1 MGWRYLVGS
10 LLVFVSSLGWVSRL
24 VYGAQ
29 DPIGW
34 ELLNPIPAT
43 TSQGGSYSA
52 VYVLT
57 SHLPSTMPTPLLVTL
72 DASST
77 DFSLVD
83 SCSGK
88 SLTPN
93 ESCEVEVDYQPSQ
106 AGINPYQIAM
116 HYANNVVLFPQQVTT
131 SAGGGSSFV
140 TGQVMVALPAN
151 M

>member
-1 MGWRYLVGS
+1 MKWMGNRS
-10 LLVFVSSLGWVSRL
+10 VSRITTGYMCSTLQWWVSRL

-43 TSQGGSYSA
+43 TSQGESYSA

-57 SHLPSTMPTPLLVTL
+57 SHLPFTMPTPLLVTL

-77 DFSLVD
+77 DFSMVD

-106 AGINPYQIAM
+106 AG
-116 HYANNVVLFPQQVTT
+116 
-131 SAGGGSSFV
+131 
-140 TGQVMVALPAN
+140 
-151 M
+151 